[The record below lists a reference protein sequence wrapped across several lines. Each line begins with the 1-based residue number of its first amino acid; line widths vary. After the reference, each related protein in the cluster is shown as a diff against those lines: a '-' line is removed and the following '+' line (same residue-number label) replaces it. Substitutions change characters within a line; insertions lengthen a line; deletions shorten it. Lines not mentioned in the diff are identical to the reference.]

1 MKLSQVQQLFARDIV
16 MLLKHMEEKGFSYT
30 FGEAFRTAEQ
40 AEIYAKEGKGI
51 KNSLHCQRLA
61 LDINLFDAD
70 GKFLED
76 ADSHRQFGIYWEFLN
91 PVNRWGGNFKKPD
104 GKPFVDAN
112 HYERN
117 EKQS

>member
-1 MKLSQVQQLFARDIV
+1 MKLSEVQQLFSRDIV
-16 MLLKHMEEKGFSYT
+16 RLLKHMEDKGFKYT

-40 AEIYAKEGKGI
+40 AELYAKQGKGI

-70 GKFLED
+70 GKFLDSTD
-76 ADSHRQFGIYWEFLN
+76 AHAEFGTYWESLH
-91 PVNRWGGNFKKPD
+91 PGNRWGGRFPKPD
-104 GKPFVDAN
+104 GN